1 MSTTSYLKHSLF
13 LFGIHEDDLFND
25 ILSDLS
31 NHHHHHHHPPGK
43 LNSLCDQ
50 VNDQQYVIATKF
62 VITADSNQVIPL
74 SLGLSLSPYSLNSAT
89 PPPHLPSLSVIEM
102 SESETFINGP
112 PIQLDLHQPTTVV
125 ATALGRRISHPRTAS
140 CYVKPQL

>member
-1 MSTTSYLKHSLF
+1 MNAVLEAQKWRKVFLGKMSTTSYLKHSLF

-31 NHHHHHHHPPGK
+31 NHHHHHHHPGK

-62 VITADSNQVIPL
+62 VITADSNQVERCCI
-74 SLGLSLSPYSLNSAT
+74 G
-89 PPPHLPSLSVIEM
+89 
-102 SESETFINGP
+102 
-112 PIQLDLHQPTTVV
+112 
-125 ATALGRRISHPRTAS
+125 
-140 CYVKPQL
+140 C